1 MLLELLFVG
10 GDCVFAE
17 FGSQLGD
24 GLPLLDSVYARV
36 NK

>member
-1 MLLELLFVG
+1 MLLELVFVG

-24 GLPLLDSVYARV
+24 GLPLLDPVLC
-36 NK
+36 KG